1 MPLPKLFLYLILVFV
16 PGLSFGQV
24 GNEWISP
31 GQTYY
36 KIPVAKNG
44 LYKLTRQNLVDAGA
58 PVDQMDP
65 RRIQIFH
72 RGVEQAIVLQHQQSP
87 ADGVFDSGEFLEF
100 YGKKNDGTL
109 DQHLYKPSTD
119 QPHPY
124 YNLYNDTTYY
134 FLTVHP
140 SLQGKRMTT
149 FSQLNTG
156 SLPVEVFHTSE
167 HLQLFTTSY
176 AVGETFGNAVQLT
189 SFSRGEGWSG
199 AVLREN
205 TNTDVLINALTNT
218 VTSAEVPTLDLQL
231 LGRAA
236 ASHQVEIYVGQN
248 SGSLRLLTTVD
259 FSGYE
264 AKTITNALAWTDI
277 SAGGAMTVRIRV
289 VNTGQPDFV
298 SLSYIKI
305 SYARNFSMAGEN
317 ERQLSLPTPPGAKS
331 YIEIQN
337 PPSAARMFDITDGN
351 NLVQIGTTLT
361 ATLNAVVN
369 TAFGPRNILV
379 TNQTITPTGIKRVVF
394 RSLAGVK
401 PDYVIVSHKQFQ
413 KAALGSAN
421 PVRDY
426 AAYRASAAGGS
437 YDTLSVTIDQLFN
450 QFTYG
455 ESTPLAIFRFL
466 KFLETQQRPSY
477 LLLIGKGLDVS
488 NSYYRNPTSFTE
500 YKDYVPVAG
509 NPSSDMFYSVGLSD
523 PDTNEPAIPTGRL
536 SATRPEHVVQYL
548 NKVKEQELV
557 GYTALWRKQVLH
569 LSGGIA
575 EGEPETFKGY
585 MEDFAATAK
594 EIYLGG
600 SVDAIAKRSLEA
612 QELINISEEVNN
624 GLGLITFFGHSSS
637 STTDFDIGFATDPQL
652 GYNNKGK
659 YPMLLIN
666 GCNAGAFFNNRIL
679 FGEDWINAADRGAV
693 GFIAHSSFG
702 FVSTLKRYSDIF
714 YQVAYGDSTFL
725 KRGIGD
731 VQKEV
736 ARRYLEGS
744 FISPYSTTQVQQMIL
759 LGDPAVKL
767 FGATLPDYA
776 LDASSITIS
785 APDDKPL
792 SAGSSMAVVKAVVKN
807 YGRAE
812 AGTIKLSVRRTLP
825 DNSVLEYNSLHEAVL
840 FQDTLLLTMPNS
852 FAEAGSNQF
861 TIKIDEDDAFDE
873 MNESNNGVSIP
884 FFIPL
889 NGTKNLYPQNF
900 AVINT
905 TAPELIFQSANL
917 LDSLRWFEVEVDT
930 SHLFTSAWKITRNLE
945 TELLG
950 RIPLTLQSEDSLTYY
965 WRTRLKYPAAE
976 ENAAWQTGS
985 FTYVTG
991 SLEGWGQLSF
1001 PQFYDNSTEALQLNT
1016 AMRRMDF
1023 EETTTPVLIRT
1034 FGDLNPAPAT
1044 DVSVKIDGAEYN
1056 LATQGQPCRDNTINL
1071 IAFDKSST
1079 VPYAGIPFN
1088 FQDPRTCGREPQVIV
1103 SFVSSEVYNA
1113 GVEDLIQYVED
1124 IAEGDSV
1131 VLFSIGKPGMLTWH
1145 PDVINALSG
1154 LGISNVQLASVSNGE
1169 PFVFYGKKGTAGQA
1183 LLFKSELSP
1192 EAEQELVVNRTIT
1205 GLTGN
1210 GSMTST
1216 IVGPAKQWS
1225 QLKLK
1230 TATDANDVVTIDVYG
1245 IHASGASSLL
1255 YDDVTASM
1263 DITSVSTTDFPLLK
1277 LVYNTEDDVTL
1288 TPAQLRYWMVEYE
1301 ALPEGVLFVQGE
1313 QNTLALK
1320 EGEMWS
1326 NAFGFINVS
1335 SKSFA
1340 DSLTVHYTS
1349 LNKSTNIP
1357 DQHVQK
1363 ILAPLP
1369 GDTTQF
1375 QLEVSSLEKV
1385 GLNDVTIQVNPSLL
1399 PEMLLDNN
1407 ILTLTD
1413 AFEVEQD
1420 DLNPVLTVLVDG
1432 RVLENGDYVASNPR
1446 IEISI
1451 WDENEW
1457 ILKTDTTGVK
1467 ILLQY
1472 PCEQNCAPTQIYFTS
1487 SEVQW
1492 FAATE
1497 TTPFRAVFSPVN
1509 LAEGMYTLQVFAE
1522 DSRGNESGAEPYAIT
1537 FEVTNAQS
1545 SILSK
1550 PYPNPSQGK
1559 ITFELVLTGSE
1570 IPAGATIDIFDSMGK
1585 LLYEQNLTSEQW
1597 HIGTNYLSLDLE
1609 GLLTGGVYLY
1619 RIRFAQGSETHGQFV
1634 CTD

>member
-1 MPLPKLFLYLILVFV
+1 MPLPKLFLYLILVL

-36 KIPVAKNG
+36 RIPVAKNG
-44 LYKLTRQNLVDAGA
+44 LYKLTRENLEQAGV

-72 RGVEQAIVLQHQQSP
+72 RGVEQAILLQHLQSP
-87 ADGVFDSGEFLEF
+87 ADGVFDAGEFLEF

-109 DQHLYKPSTD
+109 DQHLYKPSSA

-140 SLQGKRMTT
+140 SAQGRRMST
-149 FSQLNTG
+149 FSQVNTG
-156 SLPVEVFHTSE
+156 LPVESHHTSE
-167 HLQLFTTSY
+167 QLQVFTTSY
-176 AVGETFGNAVQLT
+176 AVGETFGDAVQLT
-189 SFSRGEGWSG
+189 SFRSGEGWSG
-199 AVLREN
+199 PVLREN
-205 TNTDVLINALTNT
+205 TNADVVLSGIVNT
-218 VTSAEVPTLDLQL
+218 VTSASVPILDLQV

-236 ASHQVEIYVGQN
+236 TNHRVEIYVGQ
-248 SGSLRLLTTVD
+248 SAGTLRLLTTED
-259 FSGYE
+259 FFGYE
-264 AKTITNALAWTDI
+264 VKTINSALAWSDI
-277 SAGGAMTVRIRV
+277 SAGGSATVRVRIAG
-289 VNTGQPDFV
+289 TGQPDFV
-298 SLSYIKI
+298 SVSYVKI

-317 ERQLSLPTPPGAKS
+317 ERQLSLPTPPGGKS

-337 PPSAARMFDITDGN
+337 PPTAARLFDITDSN
-351 NLVQIGTTLT
+351 NLIQIGTTLT
-361 ATLNAVVN
+361 TTLNAVVN
-369 TAFGPRNILV
+369 TAFGPRDILV
-379 TNQTITPTGIKRVVF
+379 TNQTITPTGIKRVTF
-394 RSLAGVK
+394 RPLAGVK
-401 PDYVIVSHKQFQ
+401 AEYVIISHKQFQ

-421 PVRDY
+421 PLRDY
-426 AAYRASAAGGS
+426 ATYRASAAGGS
-437 YDTLSVTIDQLFN
+437 YDTLTVTIDQLFN

-466 KFLETQQRPSY
+466 KFLETQQRPDY

-488 NSYYRNPTSFTE
+488 NKYYRNPTSFTE

-509 NPSSDMFYSVGLSD
+509 NPSSDMYYSVGLSD
-523 PDTNEPAIPTGRL
+523 PNSNEPGIPTGRL
-536 SATRPEHVVQYL
+536 SVTRPEHVVQYL
-548 NKVKEQELV
+548 NKVKEQELT

-594 EIYLGG
+594 DIYLGG

-637 STTDFDIGFATDPQL
+637 STTDFDIGFVTDPQL

-725 KRGIGD
+725 KRGVGD

-736 ARRYLEGS
+736 ARRYLSGGFE
-744 FISPYSTTQVQQMIL
+744 SPYSTTQVQQMIL

-767 FGATLPDYA
+767 FGATLPDYS
-776 LDASSITIS
+776 LDVSSVTIS
-785 APDDKPL
+785 APDGKPL
-792 SAGSSMAVVKAVVKN
+792 SASSPFAVVKTVVKN

-812 AGTIKLSVRRTLP
+812 AGSIKLAVSRILP
-825 DNSVLEYNSLHEAVL
+825 DNSVLEYDSMYEAVL

-861 TIKIDEDDAFDE
+861 VVKIDADNAYDE
-873 MNESNNGVSIP
+873 INESNNGVSIS

-905 TAPELIFQSANL
+905 AAPELIFQSANL

-930 SHLFTSAWKITRNLE
+930 SYLFNSSWKITQNLKA
-945 TELLG
+945 ELLA
-950 RIPLTLQSEDSLTYY
+950 RIPIALQTEDSLTYY

-976 ENAAWQTGS
+976 ENAAWQTNS
-985 FTYVTG
+985 FTYVVG
-991 SLEGWGQLSF
+991 SVEGWGQLSF
-1001 PQFYDNSTEALQLNT
+1001 PQFYDNSNESLQLNT
-1016 AMRRMDF
+1016 ATRRIDF
-1023 EETTTPVLIRT
+1023 DETITPVLIRT
-1034 FGDLNPAPAT
+1034 YGDLNPAAAT

-1103 SFVSSEVYNA
+1103 SFLATEVHGA
-1113 GVEDLIQYVED
+1113 GVDDLIEFVNNVT
-1124 IAEGDSV
+1124 AGDSV
-1131 VLFSIGKPGMLTWH
+1131 VLFSIGNPSVASWH
-1145 PDVINALSG
+1145 TDIVTALGG
-1154 LGISNVQLASVSNGE
+1154 LGISASQLASILPGE
-1169 PFVFYGKKGTAGQA
+1169 PFVIYGKKGAAPDDA
-1183 LLFKSELSP
+1183 LLFRSELSP

-1216 IVGPAKQWS
+1216 VVGPAKQWS

-1230 TATDANDVVTIDVYG
+1230 SKLDVNDVVTIDVYG
-1245 IHASGASSLL
+1245 IRASGGSSLL
-1255 YDDVTASM
+1255 YTDVTSNM
-1263 DITSVSTTDFPLLK
+1263 DITSVSAADFPLLK
-1277 LVYNTEDDVTL
+1277 LVYHATDNETL
-1288 TPAQLRYWMVEYE
+1288 TPPQLRYWMVEYE
-1301 ALPEGVLFVQGE
+1301 ALPEGVLYVQSE
-1313 QNTLALK
+1313 QNTLTLK
-1320 EGEMWS
+1320 EGENWS
-1326 NAFGFINVS
+1326 NDFGFINVS
-1335 SKSFA
+1335 SKPFT
-1340 DSLTVHYTS
+1340 DSLTVRYTVI
-1349 LNKSTNIP
+1349 NKSTNAP
-1357 DQHVQK
+1357 DVHVQK

-1369 GDTTQF
+1369 NDTTQF
-1375 QLEVSSLEKV
+1375 QLAVSSLGKV
-1385 GLNDVTIQVNPSLL
+1385 GLNDVTVQVNPSIL
-1399 PEMLLDNN
+1399 PEVFLDNN
-1407 ILTLTD
+1407 VLTLTD
-1413 AFEVEQD
+1413 AFDVEQD
-1420 DLNPVLTVLVDG
+1420 VLNPVLSVLVDG
-1432 RVLENGDYVASNPR
+1432 RILENGDYVASTPL

-1451 WDENEW
+1451 WDENEL
-1457 ILKTDTTGVK
+1457 ILKTDTTGVR

-1472 PCEQNCAPTQIYFTS
+1472 PCELNCSPTQIYFTS

-1492 FAATE
+1492 FAATS

-1509 LAEGMYTLQVFAE
+1509 LAEGIYTLQVFAE
-1522 DSRGNESGAEPYAIT
+1522 DSRGNESGEEPYAIT
-1537 FEVTNAQS
+1537 FEVTNSQS
-1545 SILSK
+1545 TLVSA

-1559 ITFELVLTGSE
+1559 ISFELVLTGSE
-1570 IPAGATIDIFDSMGK
+1570 MPADAWIEIVDSMGK
-1585 LLYEQNLTSEQW
+1585 LVHEQELPSDQW
-1597 HIGTNYLSLDLE
+1597 HIGTNYLMLDLE
-1609 GLLTGGVYLY
+1609 NLLTGGLYIY
-1619 RIRFAQGSETHGQFV
+1619 RIRFADGRETHGQFV